1 MRILQWNLPVRGG
14 HRRVPELLAA
24 VTLAAACATGAALP
38 AAAATTT
45 TIPGPAV
52 NFAPHGAHGAP
63 AKLITPSSHPTTVIK
78 NVVSGNW
85 AGYASIATPKYT
97 EVSSTWTEPSASCTS
112 TTSYASFWTG
122 LDGYNSASVEQTGT
136 LVYCYGGVAYQYAW
150 YEMYP
155 AAPVYYNV
163 PIAAGDRMTAT
174 VTSSTVGNFSLVLSD
189 ATRGWTATT
198 TATNS
203 SLARASA
210 EVIAEAPS
218 SSTGVLPLANFGTV
232 TFTNSTV
239 NNVPLA
245 SASPINIQMGS
256 NPVKVLCSGIS
267 SGGAFS
273 CTWYHA

>member
-1 MRILQWNLPVRGG
+1 MLHLEGNPPAHGG
-14 HRRVPELLAA
+14 RRRAAKILAA
-24 VTLAAACATGAALP
+24 LTLAVAGAWGAALP
-38 AAAATTT
+38 EAGAA

-52 NFAPHGAHGAP
+52 DFAPHGAHGTP
-63 AKLITPSSHPTTVIK
+63 AQLTTASSSHPRTVIK
-78 NVVSGNW
+78 NAVSSNW
-85 AGYASIATPKYT
+85 AGYASAATPKYT
-97 EVSSTWTEPSASCTS
+97 EVSSTWVEPSASCGS

-122 LDGYNSASVEQTGT
+122 LDGYDSGSVEQTGT

-174 VTSSTVGNFSLVLSD
+174 VTSTASGNFTLVLTDS
-189 ATRGWTATT
+189 TRGWTETT

-210 EVIAEAPS
+210 EIIAEAPS
-218 SSTGVLPLANFGTV
+218 SSSGVLPLADFGGV

-239 NNVPLA
+239 NSVALA
-245 SASPINIQMGS
+245 SASPINIEMASGS
-256 NPVKVLCSGIS
+256 TVKVLCGGIS
-267 SGGAFS
+267 GGGNFG